1 MFNRFIALWKQKNK
15 AIERETKRDFNN
27 QLKIWQSHGK
37 NMGLKIIAGLE
48 SEGGALENTMRNI
61 LRNSFNGDLLN
72 EIVNK
77 ALSEFMRDHPAP
89 TRPTGTN
96 IPRSTIPPRNTGGGS
111 RAIPINQM
119 NLQQVTRALKRDAP
133 RLRSTNNALIQ
144 LANWVTDP
152 RSEGGRKITAGES
165 EQLETLGRQRARL
178 QRRVRRER
186 RRRKRLM
193 RSSNTAASTA
203 TQNTQMSGYQPMP
216 TTEQYIKVELH
227 SNDEPTVVQAR
238 RAAWMVAQKAKRA

>member
-1 MFNRFIALWKQKNK
+1 MLTGESFQEAQEWGISPTIGIINKDLQQQINAFNGWKSDLNALAKRGAPKQLVQELTDLGPDAADKIEVLRKASPKMFNRFIALWKQKNK

-89 TRPTGTN
+89 TRPTWYE
-96 IPRSTIPPRNTGGGS
+96 RS
-111 RAIPINQM
+111 
-119 NLQQVTRALKRDAP
+119 
-133 RLRSTNNALIQ
+133 
-144 LANWVTDP
+144 
-152 RSEGGRKITAGES
+152 
-165 EQLETLGRQRARL
+165 
-178 QRRVRRER
+178 
-186 RRRKRLM
+186 
-193 RSSNTAASTA
+193 
-203 TQNTQMSGYQPMP
+203 
-216 TTEQYIKVELH
+216 
-227 SNDEPTVVQAR
+227 
-238 RAAWMVAQKAKRA
+238 